1 MSGSR
6 GPWVALGAAAALG
19 LSYWAWVVKIQ
30 PRRAKAA
37 EDAKLLFQ
45 GLGADNTSEIL
56 LKKRGSDDVLLRK
69 IDGQWRLITPTA
81 APADS
86 DAVATLV
93 SQLAGATRNEI
104 VVDKGADPRDFGLD
118 QPSGEVTFKPTSPGA
133 KADVLF
139 FGMDSPDGGQT
150 YAMIDGKPEVFLTY
164 LSVKNS
170 ALKSAADLRDKTVW
184 TFNPADVLTL
194 SSDKEGFSLSRDK
207 QGQWK
212 VDTATRHEP
221 GKGAQ
226 VDDWLGQ
233 LAHLKAAAVPSET
246 GQGAFG
252 LRGAKGLRVAL
263 RNGTRLALAEGGAAK
278 PGPGTFVQVAGQG
291 PVFEL
296 PPYEVSVIEQR
307 AQSLMDLNVFD
318 FFTGAVTRFEVKRPA
333 GVLEAVKTGSAWAW
347 SPSRA
352 VKPGEKAFDFTGFLA
367 SFANA
372 QLLKRLDPKKDA
384 PLTPTATVTFYGN
397 NGVLLEK
404 AAFGPRREGG
414 QVAASAMKNQT
425 VIAAAN
431 LLDLLPPDAPDAAAV
446 APKAGSG
453 TARP

>member
-1 MSGSR
+1 
-6 GPWVALGAAAALG
+6 VALAAAAALG
-19 LSYWAWVVKIQ
+19 LAYWGWVVKIQ

-56 LKKRGSDDVLLRK
+56 LKKKGSDDVLLRK

-93 SQLAGATRNEI
+93 SQLAGAKRNET

-194 SSDKEGFSLSRDK
+194 TSDKEGFSLSRDK

-212 VDTATRHEP
+212 VDAGTRHEP
-221 GKGAQ
+221 GKGSP

-233 LAHLKAAAVPSET
+233 LSHLKAASVPSET

-252 LRGAKGLRVAL
+252 LRGAKGLRL
-263 RNGTRLALAEGGAAK
+263 TLGNGTQLALLEGGKAQ
-278 PGPGTFVQVAGQG
+278 PSGCYVQVAGRG
-291 PVFEL
+291 PVFQL
-296 PPYEVSVIEQR
+296 PPYEVPVIEQK
-307 AQSLMDLNVFD
+307 AQGLMDLNVFD
-318 FFTGAVTRFEVKRPA
+318 FFTGAVTRFEVKRPE
-333 GVLEAVKTGSAWAW
+333 GVLKALKTGGAWAW
-347 SPSRA
+347 SPARP
-352 VKPGEKAFDFTGFLA
+352 VKPGEKPFDFGGFLA

-372 QLLKRLDPKKDA
+372 QLLKRLDSKKDA
-384 PLTPTATVTFYGN
+384 PLTPTATVTFYGD

-404 AAFGPRREGG
+404 AAFGARRDGG

-431 LLDLLPPDAPDAAAV
+431 LLDLLPPDAPDAPAV
-446 APKAGSG
+446 APKAGSV
-453 TARP
+453 TAHP